1 MNVSDDTGS
10 PGGPGVPMGL
20 VSKLAATEFL

>member
-1 MNVSDDTGS
+1 MNVNDDAGL
-10 PGGPGVPMGL
+10 PGEPGVPMGL